1 MYRSG
6 RYSSW
11 IDAGYDLFSI
21 EGQDGI
27 QVERLARVL
36 GLNKS
41 GFYHYFGDR
50 ETYFEHLMQH
60 HSHLGTAFIK
70 TAATLDSY
78 DPGFIQLMVDNKSFV
93 MFNRQLLRNRHEPIF
108 LKTHDEL
115 QGRLDPVIGPLWAKS
130 LGLDAESTIARRYF
144 EIVRDVLNSR
154 LDNENL
160 TYPFLHSVVAEALG
174 VFNEIRKSTITAV
187 PDVARSA
194 RDQVS

>member
-50 ETYFEHLMQH
+50 ETYFEHLMRH
-60 HSHLGTAFIK
+60 HSHLGTTFIK

-93 MFNRQLLRNRHEPIF
+93 MFNRQLLRNRHEAIF

-160 TYPFLHSVVAEALG
+160 TYPFLHGVVAEALG
-174 VFNEIRKSTITAV
+174 VFNEIRKSTIAA
-187 PDVARSA
+187 PDAARSA